1 LRDRQ
6 SDLDLVAFSP
16 HPDDVELFCGGTMLL
31 AARAG
36 LRTAIVDLSEGEL
49 STNGDPV
56 RRSAERT
63 AASDLLGLQER
74 VSLGLPDGAIGS
86 SPDHRDAVVR
96 TLRELRP
103 AVVLAPYWK
112 DRHPDHAAAGRLL
125 GEACFL
131 AGVAKA
137 GSGIPHRP
145 DRVYWYMLHHPFTP
159 SLVVDVGPVWERR
172 ERLLAVYESQVGTNG
187 DAAPTAINDGSF
199 VAMLEARATWF
210 GALVGAERGEPFLV
224 EGPLRVRSLP
234 ELERAEPIPR
244 PRYQAYV

>member
-1 LRDRQ
+1 LRDRR
-6 SDLDLVAFSP
+6 SDLDLVGFSP

-56 RRSAERT
+56 RRSTERA
-63 AASDLLGLQER
+63 AASELLGLAER

-96 TLRELRP
+96 ALRELRP

-125 GEACFL
+125 REACFL

-137 GSGIPHRP
+137 GSGVPHRP
-145 DRVYWYMLHHPFTP
+145 DRVYWYMLHHAFTP
-159 SLVVDVGPVWERR
+159 SLVVDVGPVWEQRK
-172 ERLLAVYESQVGTNG
+172 RLLAVYESQVGTSG

-199 VAMLEARATWF
+199 VAMLEGRATWF
-210 GALVGAERGEPFLV
+210 GALAGAERGEPFLV
-224 EGPLRVRSLP
+224 EGPLRLRSLP
-234 ELERAEPIPR
+234 ELERVEPTLR
-244 PRYQAYV
+244 PRYQAYA